1 MCFNIVIINV
11 YKKTPKDNV
20 IDKILS
26 VIDYEAQLNH
36 HGYSIH
42 YVSYDREYVLRTL
55 DYKKFR
61 EELEKLLNTPFRL
74 IHIHLRLASA
84 GSIDEQNVHM
94 WKVGDYRVS
103 HNGHVSSYG
112 YRYHYRIGESIQ
124 LISLAGDSDTKKL
137 VDDPEFQKHLIEHN
151 LEKLGVLLMNKG
163 FWGVMFA
170 SSPDNLIMISKE
182 KSIKVYYYKGLLMFV
197 NDDVRR
203 FLEEVK
209 EIGATIVSRI
219 WHNTFENQ
227 IVLYDVNRLEP
238 INVVY
243 FSEIKKMMFEI
254 KKFEVKKEEVKKE
267 IKKHKREKRYR
278 YLDDEEWE
286 EELWL
291 RGYYYDGEELW

>member
-1 MCFNIVIINV
+1 MCFNIVLINV

-61 EELEKLLNTPFRL
+61 DELEKLLNTPFRL

-94 WKVGDYRVS
+94 WKIGSYRVS
-103 HNGHVSSYG
+103 HNGHVTAYG
-112 YRYHYRIGESIQ
+112 YRYHYRMGESIQ
-124 LISLAGDSDTKKL
+124 FISLTGDSDTKKL

-151 LEKLGVLLMNKG
+151 LEKLGTLLVNKG

-170 SSPDNLIMISKE
+170 SSPNNLIMISKD

-197 NDDVRR
+197 NDDISR
-203 FLEEVK
+203 FLEDVK
-209 EIGATIVSRI
+209 EIGATIVTRI

-227 IVLYDVNRLEP
+227 IVLYDVNKLEP
-238 INVVY
+238 INVLY
-243 FSEIKKMMFEI
+243 FSEIKKMMFEA
-254 KKFEVKKEEVKKE
+254 KEFKKEEAKKE

-291 RGYYYDGEELW
+291 RGYYGEVLW